1 MVSTV
6 ATHLTQSWCIQDTYP
21 DDDMAALPFAFLD
34 RAGAAAEELSGSTL
48 ARLARP
54 LRGAA
59 VSPASVGCAGGV
71 SRELFLRLREAAGV
85 EWGGGGG
92 GARGFWFGGFSLEEP
107 VGGLA
112 DERVTLDDMR
122 I

>member
-1 MVSTV
+1 
-6 ATHLTQSWCIQDTYP
+6 
-21 DDDMAALPFAFLD
+21 MAALPFAFFD
-34 RAGAAAEELSGSTL
+34 RVGAAEEELSGSTL

-59 VSPASVGCAGGV
+59 VSPASGGGAGAF
-71 SRELFLRLREAAGV
+71 STELFLRLRVAAGV
-85 EWGGGGG
+85 EWGGGGAG
-92 GARGFWFGGFSLEEP
+92 GFGGFSLEEP
-107 VGGLA
+107 AGGLA